1 MTLRE
6 QVSLLTLLILLQLVP
21 NVLGTSTALNGKHLI
36 VAAEHWPP
44 YFMISGDLKHPVLSG
59 VMSQVLS
66 YLQTS
71 LNFTSTVVRPPDR
84 MWGTFDEESGRWG
97 GMVGMVKRN
106 EVDFALGKL
115 YYKAQ
120 RLLFLSTWTL

>member
-1 MTLRE
+1 MKLRARL
-6 QVSLLTLLILLQLVP
+6 SCLTLLQLVP
-21 NVLGTSTALNGKHLI
+21 SVLGTFKGLHGKHLI

-44 YFMISGDLKHPVLSG
+44 YFIISEDLEHPVLSG

-71 LNFTSTVVRPPDR
+71 LNFTSTVVRPPDAT
-84 MWGTFDEESGRWG
+84 WGTIDEESGRWG

-106 EVDFALGKL
+106 EVDFALGK
-115 YYKAQ
+115 
-120 RLLFLSTWTL
+120 FL